1 MNIKQMIRK
10 WSSLASKYIKD
21 NYVNIKQMIR
31 KWSSLASKYI
41 KDNYVKIKQILLSF
55 KNKILAIKIS
65 NIDSI
70 IENKENINNDDF
82 DIKLEHIK
90 EEKQRDEELK
100 NTMLE
105 KNIIELKNGFIRNQ
119 ANISNQITE
128 SKNDLTREQLK
139 IFYQCVTL
147 INPIKDKDFNYYKI
161 SVKDFC
167 DKLGFNKNNRSW
179 LIGEL
184 RKMLRQAFE
193 VEMSNGDYIGYTIF
207 SSLRYRHAEQQI
219 DIRFNNDMM
228 PFLLALKDKFTR
240 IEEVKYINQFN
251 SKYAIRFYALLKDY
265 RKMNYRDFNIDS
277 LTKIFI
283 LPKSYNGS
291 YTRLYSKVIKP
302 AIDEIN
308 RYSDLWVKEP
318 KIIKKQGKKVIEF
331 RLYFGDKSIQI
342 SNDFCIELKRLYS
355 QYNNFNF
362 FYKSLWLD
370 DTINEPVRIDNIFTN
385 NDTYYQLFCNNIT
398 DRPYYQTPDKKVF
411 IDTIING
418 IFRAIEWKFNEKQQG
433 QIDINNL
440 QSYNDKLKAYKE
452 YFFSMI

>member
-1 MNIKQMIRK
+1 M
-10 WSSLASKYIKD
+10 
-21 NYVNIKQMIR
+21 NIKQMIR

-331 RLYFGDKSIQI
+331 RLYFGDKLTQI
-342 SNDFCIELKRLYS
+342 SNDFCIELKRFYS
-355 QYNNFNF
+355 QHNNFSF
-362 FYKSLWLD
+362 FYKVLWLD
-370 DTINEPVRIDNIFTN
+370 DTINEPVIIDNISTN